1 MTDEH
6 DVRREARERFQRAV
20 DAPMLVLSLAFLL
33 ILILPMIVNLSEGAA
48 DTLQRIEWLIWSAF
62 AVELGAN
69 TYLARRRLAH
79 LRDHWFDVLI
89 VVLPV
94 LRPLRLVRAAR
105 FARLS
110 RGTRVLASAA
120 RFAHSVRAILAER
133 GLQYVLLT
141 GLVLIV
147 TAAAAV
153 TRFER
158 GSDGSIQSFATALW
172 WAATTVTTVGYGD
185 AYPVTA
191 EGRGVAVFLMILG
204 IAMFG
209 LLTASITSFF
219 VSPVKRDE
227 TTLDDVM
234 REIRRLETRVEELS
248 RQTDQPT
255 D

>member
-1 MTDEH
+1 MVDEL
-6 DVRREARERFQRAV
+6 DVRREARKRFQRAV
-20 DAPMLVLSLAFLL
+20 DVPMLALSLAFLL
-33 ILILPMIVNLSEGAA
+33 ILLAPMLVDLSQSTTDA
-48 DTLQRIEWLIWSAF
+48 LQRVEWLIWAAF
-62 AVELGAN
+62 AVELAAN
-69 TYLARRRLAH
+69 TYLAQRRLVH

-89 VVLPV
+89 VALPV
-94 LRPLRLVRAAR
+94 LRPLRIARAAR
-105 FARLS
+105 FIRLS
-110 RGTRVLASAA
+110 QGTRLLAVVA
-120 RFAHSVRAILAER
+120 RFTHSVRAILAER

-147 TAAAAV
+147 VAAAAV
-153 TRFER
+153 SRFER
-158 GSDGSIQSFATALW
+158 GSDGSIQNFATALW

-219 VSPVKRDE
+219 VSPAKRDA

-234 REIRRLETRVEELS
+234 REIHRLEARVEELTRES
-248 RQTDQPT
+248 GRPT
-255 D
+255 N